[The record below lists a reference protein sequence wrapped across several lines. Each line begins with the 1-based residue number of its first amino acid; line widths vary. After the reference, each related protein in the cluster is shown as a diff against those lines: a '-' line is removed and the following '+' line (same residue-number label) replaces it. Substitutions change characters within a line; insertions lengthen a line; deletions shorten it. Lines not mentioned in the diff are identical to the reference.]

1 MRDAEIRELPGLVG
15 EQVRVSGW
23 LYNARSS
30 GKLRFLVV
38 RDGSGYL
45 QSVVFKPGVPE
56 TVWADVPI

>member
-1 MRDAEIRELPGLVG
+1 MREAEIRELPGLVG

-45 QSVVFKPGVPE
+45 QVVVFKDRKSV
-56 TVWADVPI
+56 V